1 MKKRHPEDF
10 EKYYDKLYEIIKKPD
25 FVNLNPKD
33 NSIRYLKILDD
44 CVVVGVR
51 VSSNGV
57 FYARTLF
64 TYSDEKFKKQLEAGY
79 LIKVWKK
86 EHASACPFPK
96 NLRQGDIPASPNQA
110 FAIRWRLPVPSS
122 QSLSISQ

>member
-1 MKKRHPEDF
+1 MKKRHLEDF

-79 LIKVWKK
+79 LIKVWWIVNP
-86 EHASACPFPK
+86 SAP
-96 NLRQGDIPASPNQA
+96 LRVEI
-110 FAIRWRLPVPSS
+110 LE
-122 QSLSISQ
+122 

>member
-1 MKKRHPEDF
+1 MKKRHPEDL

-33 NSIRYLKILDD
+33 SSIRYLKILDD

-79 LIKVWKK
+79 LIKV
-86 EHASACPFPK
+86 
-96 NLRQGDIPASPNQA
+96 
-110 FAIRWRLPVPSS
+110 
-122 QSLSISQ
+122 